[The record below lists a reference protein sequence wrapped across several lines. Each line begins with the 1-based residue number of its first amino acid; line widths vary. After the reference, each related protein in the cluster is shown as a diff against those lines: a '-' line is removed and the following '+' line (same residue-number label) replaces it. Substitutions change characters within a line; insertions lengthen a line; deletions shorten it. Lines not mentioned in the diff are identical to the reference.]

1 MGVDKLNF
9 SILESGFLPNKISTL
24 LSNEFDD
31 VEYIAKNLPKI
42 LANNQIES
50 EVLNLETEKN
60 ISNLSIDEL
69 ERAMLLYSYI
79 GHGYI
84 WGGTSIEKVIPKNI
98 SKTWYKISQKLDRP
112 PILSYASYALN
123 NWKLQ
128 DVNKPFDLENIRIL
142 QNFLGGMDEDWFI
155 MIHIA
160 IEHEAKEILNNL
172 KIYYLDKNED
182 QSYLENALVSIK
194 KINQIMNRMPEKC
207 DPFIYYNRVRP
218 YIFGWKN
225 NPATPNGVIY
235 EDVQEYGGNPQLF
248 RGETGAQSSIVPSL
262 DALLGVTHSNDP
274 LKEYLDEMRLYMPKE
289 HRNLLNDLDQWSE
302 NNRSNSITEDSS
314 VVLSDE
320 IIKEVHAFRNKH
332 LEYARIY
339 IHEQSLSNQN
349 NSNVVGTGGTPFMK
363 YLDKHLQETV
373 SSND

>member
-31 VEYIAKNLPKI
+31 VEHIAKNLPKI

-172 KIYYLDKNED
+172 KTYYLDQNED

-235 EDVQEYGGNPQLF
+235 EDVEEYGGNPQLF
-248 RGETGAQSSIVPSL
+248 RGETGAQSSIVPAL

-302 NNRSNSITEDSS
+302 NNRSNSTTEDSS

-373 SSND
+373 PSND

>member
-1 MGVDKLNF
+1 MDKLNF

-31 VEYIAKNLPKI
+31 VEHIAKNLPKI
-42 LANNQIES
+42 LANNQIEY
-50 EVLNLETEKN
+50 EVLNLETEKD

-172 KIYYLDKNED
+172 KTYYLDKNED

-235 EDVQEYGGNPQLF
+235 EGVEEYGGKPQLF
-248 RGETGAQSSIVPSL
+248 RGETGAQSSIVPAL

-302 NNRSNSITEDSS
+302 NNRSNSVTEDSS

-373 SSND
+373 PSND

>member
-172 KIYYLDKNED
+172 KTYYLDQNED

-235 EDVQEYGGNPQLF
+235 EDVEEYGGNPQLF
-248 RGETGAQSSIVPSL
+248 RGETGAQSSIVPAL

-373 SSND
+373 PSND

>member
-31 VEYIAKNLPKI
+31 VEHIAKNLPKI
-42 LANNQIES
+42 LANNQIEY

-172 KIYYLDKNED
+172 KTYYLDKNED

-194 KINQIMNRMPEKC
+194 KINQIMNRMPENC

-235 EDVQEYGGNPQLF
+235 EGVEEYGGTPQLF
-248 RGETGAQSSIVPSL
+248 RGETGAQSSIVPAL

-302 NNRSNSITEDSS
+302 NNRSKSIREDSS
-314 VVLSDE
+314 VLLSDE

-373 SSND
+373 PSND

>member
-60 ISNLSIDEL
+60 ISNLSVDEL

-172 KIYYLDKNED
+172 KTYYLDKNED

-235 EDVQEYGGNPQLF
+235 EGVEEYGGTPQLF
-248 RGETGAQSSIVPSL
+248 RGETGAQSSIVPAL

-302 NNRSNSITEDSS
+302 NNRRNSVREDSS

-373 SSND
+373 PSND

>member
-1 MGVDKLNF
+1 MDKLNF

-31 VEYIAKNLPKI
+31 VEHIAKNLPKI
-42 LANNQIES
+42 LANNQIEY

-235 EDVQEYGGNPQLF
+235 EGVEEYGGTPQLF
-248 RGETGAQSSIVPSL
+248 RGETGAQSSIVPAL

-302 NNRSNSITEDSS
+302 NNRSNSVTEDSS

-373 SSND
+373 PSND

>member
-9 SILESGFLPNKISTL
+9 SILKSGFLPNKISTL

-172 KIYYLDKNED
+172 KTYYLDKNED

-235 EDVQEYGGNPQLF
+235 EGVEEYGGTPQLF
-248 RGETGAQSSIVPSL
+248 RGETGAQSSIVPAL

-302 NNRSNSITEDSS
+302 NNRSNSVTEDSS

-373 SSND
+373 PSND

>member
-1 MGVDKLNF
+1 MDRLNF

-31 VEYIAKNLPKI
+31 VEHIAKNLPKI
-42 LANNQIES
+42 LANNQIED

-172 KIYYLDKNED
+172 KTYYLDQNED

-235 EDVQEYGGNPQLF
+235 EGVEEYGGNPQLF
-248 RGETGAQSSIVPSL
+248 RGETGAQSSIVPAL

-302 NNRSNSITEDSS
+302 NNRSNSTTEDSS

-373 SSND
+373 PSND

>member
-1 MGVDKLNF
+1 MDRLNF

-31 VEYIAKNLPKI
+31 VEHIAKNLPKI
-42 LANNQIES
+42 LANNQIED
-50 EVLNLETEKN
+50 EVLNLETEKD

-172 KIYYLDKNED
+172 KTYYLDKNED

-225 NPATPNGVIY
+225 TPATPNGVIY
-235 EDVQEYGGNPQLF
+235 EGVEEYGGNPQLF
-248 RGETGAQSSIVPSL
+248 RGETGAQSSIVPAL

-302 NNRSNSITEDSS
+302 NNRSKSIREDSS
-314 VVLSDE
+314 VLLSDE
-320 IIKEVHAFRNKH
+320 IIKEVHTFRNKH

-373 SSND
+373 PSND

>member
-42 LANNQIES
+42 LANNQIEY

-172 KIYYLDKNED
+172 KTYYLDKNED

-235 EDVQEYGGNPQLF
+235 EGVEEYGGTPQLF
-248 RGETGAQSSIVPSL
+248 RGETGAQSSIVPAL

-302 NNRSNSITEDSS
+302 NNRSNSVTEDSS

-373 SSND
+373 PSND

>member
-31 VEYIAKNLPKI
+31 VEHIAKNLPKI
-42 LANNQIES
+42 LANNQIED
-50 EVLNLETEKN
+50 EVLNLETEKD

-172 KIYYLDKNED
+172 KTYYLDKNKD

-235 EDVQEYGGNPQLF
+235 EGVEEYGGTPQLF
-248 RGETGAQSSIVPSL
+248 RGETGAQSSIVPAL

-373 SSND
+373 PSND

>member
-1 MGVDKLNF
+1 MDRLNF
-9 SILESGFLPNKISTL
+9 SILEIGFLPNKISTL
-24 LSNEFDD
+24 LPNEFDD
-31 VEYIAKNLPKI
+31 VEHIAKNLPKI
-42 LANNQIES
+42 LANNQIED
-50 EVLNLETEKN
+50 EVLNLETEKD

-172 KIYYLDKNED
+172 KTYYLDKNED

-235 EDVQEYGGNPQLF
+235 EGVEEYAGKPQLF
-248 RGETGAQSSIVPSL
+248 RGETGAQSSIVPAL

-302 NNRSNSITEDSS
+302 NNRSKSIKEDSS
-314 VVLSDE
+314 VLLSDE
-320 IIKEVHAFRNKH
+320 IIKEVHTFRNKH

-373 SSND
+373 PSND

>member
-1 MGVDKLNF
+1 MDRLNF

-31 VEYIAKNLPKI
+31 VEHIAKNLPKI
-42 LANNQIES
+42 LANNQIED
-50 EVLNLETEKN
+50 EVLNLEAEKD

-172 KIYYLDKNED
+172 KTYYLDKNED

-194 KINQIMNRMPEKC
+194 KINQIMNRMPENC

-235 EDVQEYGGNPQLF
+235 EGVEEYGGTPQLF
-248 RGETGAQSSIVPSL
+248 RGETGAQSSIVPAL
-262 DALLGVTHSNDP
+262 DVLLGVAHSNDP

-302 NNRSNSITEDSS
+302 NNRSKSIREDSS
-314 VVLSDE
+314 VELADE

-373 SSND
+373 PSND

>member
-172 KIYYLDKNED
+172 KTYYLDKNED

-235 EDVQEYGGNPQLF
+235 EGVEEYGGNPQLF
-248 RGETGAQSSIVPSL
+248 RGETGAQSSIVPAL

-302 NNRSNSITEDSS
+302 NNRSKSIREDSS
-314 VVLSDE
+314 VLLSDE

-373 SSND
+373 PSND

>member
-1 MGVDKLNF
+1 MDRLNF

-31 VEYIAKNLPKI
+31 VEHIAKNLPKI
-42 LANNQIES
+42 LANNQIEY
-50 EVLNLETEKN
+50 EVLNLETEKD

-172 KIYYLDKNED
+172 KTYYLDKNED

-194 KINQIMNRMPEKC
+194 KINQIMNKMPEKC

-235 EDVQEYGGNPQLF
+235 EGVEEYGGNPQLF
-248 RGETGAQSSIVPSL
+248 RGETGAQSSIVPAL

-302 NNRSNSITEDSS
+302 NNRSKSTREDSS
-314 VVLSDE
+314 VLLSDE
-320 IIKEVHAFRNKH
+320 IIKEVHTFRNKH

-373 SSND
+373 PSND

>member
-1 MGVDKLNF
+1 MDRLNF
-9 SILESGFLPNKISTL
+9 SILEIGFLPNKISTL

-31 VEYIAKNLPKI
+31 VEHIAKNLPKI
-42 LANNQIES
+42 LANNQIED
-50 EVLNLETEKN
+50 EVLNLETEKD

-172 KIYYLDKNED
+172 KTYYLDKNED

-194 KINQIMNRMPEKC
+194 KINQIMNKMPEKC

-235 EDVQEYGGNPQLF
+235 EGVEEYGGNPQLF
-248 RGETGAQSSIVPSL
+248 RGETGAQSSIVPAL

-302 NNRSNSITEDSS
+302 NNRSKSIREDSS
-314 VVLSDE
+314 VLLSDE
-320 IIKEVHAFRNKH
+320 IIKEVHTFRNKH

-373 SSND
+373 PSND

>member
-235 EDVQEYGGNPQLF
+235 EGVEEYSGNPQLF
-248 RGETGAQSSIVPSL
+248 RGETGAQSSIVPAL

-373 SSND
+373 PSND

>member
-1 MGVDKLNF
+1 MDRLNF

-42 LANNQIES
+42 LANNQIEY
-50 EVLNLETEKN
+50 EVLNLETEKD

-172 KIYYLDKNED
+172 KTYYLDKNED

-235 EDVQEYGGNPQLF
+235 EGVEEYGGNPQLF
-248 RGETGAQSSIVPSL
+248 RGETGAQSSIVPAL

-302 NNRSNSITEDSS
+302 NNRSKSIREDSS
-314 VVLSDE
+314 VLLSDE
-320 IIKEVHAFRNKH
+320 IIKEVHTFRNKH

-373 SSND
+373 PSND

>member
-31 VEYIAKNLPKI
+31 VEHIAKNLPKI

-172 KIYYLDKNED
+172 KTYYLDKNKD

-235 EDVQEYGGNPQLF
+235 EGVEEYGGTPQLF
-248 RGETGAQSSIVPSL
+248 RGETGAQSSIVPAL

-373 SSND
+373 PSND

>member
-1 MGVDKLNF
+1 MDRLNF

-31 VEYIAKNLPKI
+31 VEHIAKNLPKI
-42 LANNQIES
+42 LANNQIED
-50 EVLNLETEKN
+50 EVLNLETEKD

-172 KIYYLDKNED
+172 KTYYLDKNKD

-235 EDVQEYGGNPQLF
+235 EGVEEYGGTPQLF
-248 RGETGAQSSIVPSL
+248 RGETGAQSSIVPAL

-373 SSND
+373 PSND

>member
-60 ISNLSIDEL
+60 VSNLSIDEL

-172 KIYYLDKNED
+172 KTYYLDKNED

-235 EDVQEYGGNPQLF
+235 EGVEEYGGTPQLF
-248 RGETGAQSSIVPSL
+248 RGETGAQSSIVPAL

-302 NNRSNSITEDSS
+302 NNRSNFITEDSS

-332 LEYARIY
+332 LDYARIY

-349 NSNVVGTGGTPFMK
+349 NSNVIGTGGTPFMK

-373 SSND
+373 PSND

>member
-1 MGVDKLNF
+1 MDRLNF

-31 VEYIAKNLPKI
+31 VEHIAKNLPKI
-42 LANNQIES
+42 LANNQIEY
-50 EVLNLETEKN
+50 EVLNLETEKD

-172 KIYYLDKNED
+172 KTYYLDKNED

-235 EDVQEYGGNPQLF
+235 EGVEEYGGNPQLF
-248 RGETGAQSSIVPSL
+248 RGETGAQSSIVPAL

-302 NNRSNSITEDSS
+302 NNRSKSIREDSS
-314 VVLSDE
+314 VVLSDK

-373 SSND
+373 PSND

>member
-1 MGVDKLNF
+1 MDRLNF
-9 SILESGFLPNKISTL
+9 SILEIGFLPNKISTL

-31 VEYIAKNLPKI
+31 VEHIAKNLPKI
-42 LANNQIES
+42 LANNQIED
-50 EVLNLETEKN
+50 EVLNLETEKD

-160 IEHEAKEILNNL
+160 IEHEAKKILNNL
-172 KIYYLDKNED
+172 KTYYLDKNED

-235 EDVQEYGGNPQLF
+235 EGVEEYGGNPQLF
-248 RGETGAQSSIVPSL
+248 RGETGAQSSIVPAL

-302 NNRSNSITEDSS
+302 NNRSKSIREDSS
-314 VVLSDE
+314 VLLSDE
-320 IIKEVHAFRNKH
+320 IIKEVHTFRNKH

-373 SSND
+373 PSND

>member
-1 MGVDKLNF
+1 MDRLNF
-9 SILESGFLPNKISTL
+9 SILEIGFLPNKISTL

-31 VEYIAKNLPKI
+31 VEHIAKNLPKI
-42 LANNQIES
+42 LANNQIED
-50 EVLNLETEKN
+50 EVLNLETEKD

-172 KIYYLDKNED
+172 KTYYLDQNED

-225 NPATPNGVIY
+225 NPSTPNGVIY
-235 EDVQEYGGNPQLF
+235 EGVEEYGGTPQLF
-248 RGETGAQSSIVPSL
+248 RGETGAQSSIVPAL

-302 NNRSNSITEDSS
+302 NNRDKSIREDSS

-339 IHEQSLSNQN
+339 IHEQTLSNQN

-373 SSND
+373 PSND

>member
-9 SILESGFLPNKISTL
+9 SILESGFLPDKISTL

-31 VEYIAKNLPKI
+31 VEHIAKNLPKI
-42 LANNQIES
+42 LANNQIEY
-50 EVLNLETEKN
+50 EVLNLETEKD

-172 KIYYLDKNED
+172 KTYYLDKNED

-235 EDVQEYGGNPQLF
+235 EGVEEYGGKPQLF
-248 RGETGAQSSIVPSL
+248 RGETGAQSSIVPAL

-373 SSND
+373 PSND

>member
-31 VEYIAKNLPKI
+31 VEHIAKNLPKI

-142 QNFLGGMDEDWFI
+142 QNFLGGIDEDWFI

-172 KIYYLDKNED
+172 KTYYLDKNED

-235 EDVQEYGGNPQLF
+235 EGVEEYGGTPQLF
-248 RGETGAQSSIVPSL
+248 RGETGAQSSIVPAL

-302 NNRSNSITEDSS
+302 NNRSNSVTEDSS

-373 SSND
+373 PSND

>member
-9 SILESGFLPNKISTL
+9 SILESGFLPDKISTL

-31 VEYIAKNLPKI
+31 VEHIAKNLPKI
-42 LANNQIES
+42 LANNQIED
-50 EVLNLETEKN
+50 EVLNLETEKD

-172 KIYYLDKNED
+172 KTYYLDKNED

-235 EDVQEYGGNPQLF
+235 EDVEEYGGNPQLF
-248 RGETGAQSSIVPSL
+248 RGETGAQSSIVPAL

-302 NNRSNSITEDSS
+302 NNRSKSIREDSS
-314 VVLSDE
+314 VLLSDE

-373 SSND
+373 PSND

>member
-31 VEYIAKNLPKI
+31 VEHIAKNLPKI
-42 LANNQIES
+42 LANNQIEY
-50 EVLNLETEKN
+50 EVLNLETEKD

-172 KIYYLDKNED
+172 KTYYLDKNED

-235 EDVQEYGGNPQLF
+235 EGVEEYGGTPQLF
-248 RGETGAQSSIVPSL
+248 RGETGAQSSIVPAL

-302 NNRSNSITEDSS
+302 NNRSNSIREDSS
-314 VVLSDE
+314 VLLSDE

-373 SSND
+373 PSND

>member
-42 LANNQIES
+42 LANNQIEY
-50 EVLNLETEKN
+50 EVLNLETEKD

-142 QNFLGGMDEDWFI
+142 QNFLGGIDEDWFI

-172 KIYYLDKNED
+172 KTYYLDKNED

-235 EDVQEYGGNPQLF
+235 EGVEEYGGTPQLF
-248 RGETGAQSSIVPSL
+248 RGETGAQSSIVPAL

-302 NNRSNSITEDSS
+302 NNRSKSIREDSS
-314 VVLSDE
+314 VLLSDE
-320 IIKEVHAFRNKH
+320 IIKEVYAFRNKH

-373 SSND
+373 PSND

>member
-31 VEYIAKNLPKI
+31 VEHIAKNLPKI
-42 LANNQIES
+42 LANNQIEY
-50 EVLNLETEKN
+50 EVLNLETEKD

-235 EDVQEYGGNPQLF
+235 EGVEEYGGTPQLF
-248 RGETGAQSSIVPSL
+248 RGETGAQSSIVPAL

-302 NNRSNSITEDSS
+302 NNRSNSVREDSS

-373 SSND
+373 PSND

>member
-31 VEYIAKNLPKI
+31 VEHIAKNLPKI
-42 LANNQIES
+42 LANNQIEY
-50 EVLNLETEKN
+50 EVLNLETEKD

-172 KIYYLDKNED
+172 KTYYLDKNED

-194 KINQIMNRMPEKC
+194 KINQIMNRMPENC

-235 EDVQEYGGNPQLF
+235 EGVEEYGGNPQLF
-248 RGETGAQSSIVPSL
+248 RGETGAQSSIVPAL

-302 NNRSNSITEDSS
+302 NNRSKSIREDSS
-314 VVLSDE
+314 VLLSDE

-373 SSND
+373 PSND

>member
-1 MGVDKLNF
+1 MDRLNF

-31 VEYIAKNLPKI
+31 VEHIAKNLPKI
-42 LANNQIES
+42 LANNQIED
-50 EVLNLETEKN
+50 EVLNLETEKD

-172 KIYYLDKNED
+172 KTYYLDKNED

-235 EDVQEYGGNPQLF
+235 EGVEEYGGNPQLF
-248 RGETGAQSSIVPSL
+248 RGETGAQSSIVPAL

-302 NNRSNSITEDSS
+302 NNRSKSIREDSS
-314 VVLSDE
+314 VLLSDQ
-320 IIKEVHAFRNKH
+320 IIKEVHTFRNKH

-373 SSND
+373 PSND